1 MINTDHI
8 PMNEIDTDAEKLP
21 ESMRRY
27 IAKQGEESFLRTII
41 RLIRKHVRVRI
52 DWEKKSVIVTIANQV
67 LWNSK

>member
-1 MINTDHI
+1 MENV
-8 PMNEIDTDAEKLP
+8 DTDAEKLP

-41 RLIRKHVRVRI
+41 RMIRKHVRVQV
-52 DWEKKSVIVTIANQV
+52 DWDKKSVSVTVANQV